1 MPDQN
6 DLFSQPAQASQP
18 STQAPESLSDALNE
32 AEEDNME
39 SISGLS
45 EQQIRE
51 SVAQQVEQ
59 ARRNSASSQA
69 SDGTGAASDSVS
81 GSEGSEGATD
91 SEAPA
96 GTGLSEF
103 LSSEEA
109 ESAQAGAHGA
119 GAGAAAG
126 SASGAASGT
135 SGVAGHRTAM
145 GSAASVATATAG
157 AAAAGAAGAAAT
169 SGRSRSAVDQPEI
182 VSNRRK
188 PRRVRVPKARRM
200 RLSIVKFDPWSVA
213 KVSFMLGIANGIIQV
228 VCATI
233 LWWMLDAIGVF
244 DKVSSLVNSTG
255 LTGKTG
261 FNVSAILSMGQVVS
275 AVTIFAIFELVL
287 IVIIAVVCAFLYN
300 VVSSLVG
307 GLHVVLGDD

>member
-81 GSEGSEGATD
+81 GSQGSEGATD

-119 GAGAAAG
+119 GAGAA
-126 SASGAASGT
+126 SGT

-157 AAAAGAAGAAAT
+157 AAAAGAAAA

>member
-119 GAGAAAG
+119 GDGAAAG
-126 SASGAASGT
+126 SASGATSGT
-135 SGVAGHRTAM
+135 SGVAGHRTAI
-145 GSAASVATATAG
+145 GSAASAATATAG
-157 AAAAGAAGAAAT
+157 AAAAGAAAA

>member
-59 ARRNSASSQA
+59 ARRNSASSQV
-69 SDGTGAASDSVS
+69 SDGTGVASDSVS
-81 GSEGSEGATD
+81 GSQGATD

-119 GAGAAAG
+119 GSGAAAG
-126 SASGAASGT
+126 LASGAASGT

-157 AAAAGAAGAAAT
+157 AAAAGAAAA

>member
-81 GSEGSEGATD
+81 GSEGSEGVID

-109 ESAQAGAHGA
+109 ESAQAGTHGA

-157 AAAAGAAGAAAT
+157 AAAAGAAAA

>member
-81 GSEGSEGATD
+81 GSEGSEGVID

-119 GAGAAAG
+119 GAGV
-126 SASGAASGT
+126 ASGT

-157 AAAAGAAGAAAT
+157 AAAAGAAAA
-169 SGRSRSAVDQPEI
+169 SGSSRSAVDQPEI

>member
-145 GSAASVATATAG
+145 GAASVAAG
-157 AAAAGAAGAAAT
+157 AAAAGAAAA

>member
-119 GAGAAAG
+119 GDGAAAG
-126 SASGAASGT
+126 SAAGSASGT

-145 GSAASVATATAG
+145 GSAASVATATAA
-157 AAAAGAAGAAAT
+157 AAAAGAAAA

>member
-81 GSEGSEGATD
+81 GSEGSEGVID

-157 AAAAGAAGAAAT
+157 AAAAGAAAA
-169 SGRSRSAVDQPEI
+169 SGSSRSAVDQPEI

>member
-69 SDGTGAASDSVS
+69 SDGAGAASDSVS

-109 ESAQAGAHGA
+109 EGAQAGANGA
-119 GAGAAAG
+119 GAGAASG
-126 SASGAASGT
+126 SASGAAAGT

-157 AAAAGAAGAAAT
+157 AATGAAAGADAA

>member
-81 GSEGSEGATD
+81 GSESSEGATD

-109 ESAQAGAHGA
+109 ESAQTGAHGA
-119 GAGAAAG
+119 GTGAAAG

-157 AAAAGAAGAAAT
+157 AAAAGAAAA

>member
-69 SDGTGAASDSVS
+69 SDGTSDGAASAADT
-81 GSEGSEGATD
+81 AD

-109 ESAQAGAHGA
+109 EGAQAGAHGA
-119 GAGAAAG
+119 GA
-126 SASGAASGT
+126 GAASGT

-157 AAAAGAAGAAAT
+157 AATGAAAGAAAA

>member
-69 SDGTGAASDSVS
+69 SGGTGAASDSVS
-81 GSEGSEGATD
+81 DSEGSEGATD

-109 ESAQAGAHGA
+109 EGAQAGAHGA

-157 AAAAGAAGAAAT
+157 AAAAGAAAA

-255 LTGKTG
+255 LTGKMG

>member
-81 GSEGSEGATD
+81 GSEGSEGVID

-126 SASGAASGT
+126 SASGAAAGT

-145 GSAASVATATAG
+145 GSAASAATATAG
-157 AAAAGAAGAAAT
+157 AAAAGAAAA

>member
-119 GAGAAAG
+119 GAGAA
-126 SASGAASGT
+126 SGT

-157 AAAAGAAGAAAT
+157 AAAAGTAAA

>member
-6 DLFSQPAQASQP
+6 DLFSQPAQVSQP

-81 GSEGSEGATD
+81 GSEGSEDATD

-119 GAGAAAG
+119 GDGAAAG

-157 AAAAGAAGAAAT
+157 AAAAGAAAA

>member
-81 GSEGSEGATD
+81 GSEGSEDAAD

-119 GAGAAAG
+119 GD
-126 SASGAASGT
+126 GAASGT

-157 AAAAGAAGAAAT
+157 AAAAGAAAA

>member
-119 GAGAAAG
+119 GNGAASG

-157 AAAAGAAGAAAT
+157 AAAAGAAAA

>member
-81 GSEGSEGATD
+81 GSEGVTD

-119 GAGAAAG
+119 GD
-126 SASGAASGT
+126 GAASGT
-135 SGVAGHRTAM
+135 SDVAGHRTAM

-157 AAAAGAAGAAAT
+157 AAAAGAAAA

>member
-81 GSEGSEGATD
+81 GSESSEGSEGAEGATD
-91 SEAPA
+91 FEAPA

-119 GAGAAAG
+119 GAGAA
-126 SASGAASGT
+126 SGT

-157 AAAAGAAGAAAT
+157 AAAAAA

>member
-119 GAGAAAG
+119 GAGAA
-126 SASGAASGT
+126 SGT

-157 AAAAGAAGAAAT
+157 AAAAGAAAA

>member
-119 GAGAAAG
+119 GDGAASG

-157 AAAAGAAGAAAT
+157 AAAAGAAAA

>member
-119 GAGAAAG
+119 GDGAAAG

-145 GSAASVATATAG
+145 GSAASVAAAT
-157 AAAAGAAGAAAT
+157 AAAGAAGAAAA

>member
-69 SDGTGAASDSVS
+69 SDGTSDGAASAADT
-81 GSEGSEGATD
+81 AD

-109 ESAQAGAHGA
+109 EGAQAGAHGA

-126 SASGAASGT
+126 SASGT

-157 AAAAGAAGAAAT
+157 AAAAGAAAA

>member
-69 SDGTGAASDSVS
+69 SDGTGAAFDSVS
-81 GSEGSEGATD
+81 GSEGSEGVID

-157 AAAAGAAGAAAT
+157 AAAAGAAAA

>member
-81 GSEGSEGATD
+81 GSEGVTD

-157 AAAAGAAGAAAT
+157 AAAAGAAAA

>member
-119 GAGAAAG
+119 GDGAASG

-145 GSAASVATATAG
+145 GSAASVATATA
-157 AAAAGAAGAAAT
+157 AAGAAGAAAA

>member
-1 MPDQN
+1 
-6 DLFSQPAQASQP
+6 
-18 STQAPESLSDALNE
+18 
-32 AEEDNME
+32 
-39 SISGLS
+39 
-45 EQQIRE
+45 
-51 SVAQQVEQ
+51 
-59 ARRNSASSQA
+59 
-69 SDGTGAASDSVS
+69 
-81 GSEGSEGATD
+81 
-91 SEAPA
+91 
-96 GTGLSEF
+96 
-103 LSSEEA
+103 
-109 ESAQAGAHGA
+109 
-119 GAGAAAG
+119 
-126 SASGAASGT
+126 
-135 SGVAGHRTAM
+135 M

>member
-81 GSEGSEGATD
+81 GSESSEGSEGAEGATD
-91 SEAPA
+91 FEAPA

-119 GAGAAAG
+119 GAGAA
-126 SASGAASGT
+126 SGT

-145 GSAASVATATAG
+145 GSAASVAAATAGTAAAG
-157 AAAAGAAGAAAT
+157 AAAA

>member
-81 GSEGSEGATD
+81 GSQGSEGATD

-119 GAGAAAG
+119 GAGAASG

-157 AAAAGAAGAAAT
+157 AAAAGAAAA

>member
-69 SDGTGAASDSVS
+69 SDGTGAASDSFS

-119 GAGAAAG
+119 GAGAASG

-145 GSAASVATATAG
+145 GSAASVDTATAG
-157 AAAAGAAGAAAT
+157 AAAAGAAAA
-169 SGRSRSAVDQPEI
+169 SGRTRSAVDQPEI

>member
-81 GSEGSEGATD
+81 GSEGSEGVID

-157 AAAAGAAGAAAT
+157 AAAAGAAAA

>member
-81 GSEGSEGATD
+81 GSEGVTD

-119 GAGAAAG
+119 GAGAA
-126 SASGAASGT
+126 SGT

-157 AAAAGAAGAAAT
+157 AAAAGAAAA

>member
-81 GSEGSEGATD
+81 DSEGSEGSEGATD

-109 ESAQAGAHGA
+109 EGAQAGAHGA

-157 AAAAGAAGAAAT
+157 AAA

-255 LTGKTG
+255 LTGKMG

>member
-109 ESAQAGAHGA
+109 ESVQAGAHGA
-119 GAGAAAG
+119 GAGAASG

-157 AAAAGAAGAAAT
+157 AAAAGAAAA

>member
-157 AAAAGAAGAAAT
+157 AAAAGAAAA

>member
-81 GSEGSEGATD
+81 GSEGSEGSEGVID

-157 AAAAGAAGAAAT
+157 AAAAGADAA

>member
-109 ESAQAGAHGA
+109 ESVQAGAHGA

-157 AAAAGAAGAAAT
+157 AAAAGAAAA

>member
-69 SDGTGAASDSVS
+69 SDGTDAASDSVS
-81 GSEGSEGATD
+81 GSQGATD

-119 GAGAAAG
+119 GASAAAG

-157 AAAAGAAGAAAT
+157 AAAAGTAAA

>member
-1 MPDQN
+1 
-6 DLFSQPAQASQP
+6 
-18 STQAPESLSDALNE
+18 
-32 AEEDNME
+32 
-39 SISGLS
+39 
-45 EQQIRE
+45 
-51 SVAQQVEQ
+51 
-59 ARRNSASSQA
+59 
-69 SDGTGAASDSVS
+69 
-81 GSEGSEGATD
+81 
-91 SEAPA
+91 
-96 GTGLSEF
+96 
-103 LSSEEA
+103 
-109 ESAQAGAHGA
+109 
-119 GAGAAAG
+119 
-126 SASGAASGT
+126 
-135 SGVAGHRTAM
+135 M
-145 GSAASVATATAG
+145 GSAASVATATA
-157 AAAAGAAGAAAT
+157 AAGAAGAAAA

>member
-81 GSEGSEGATD
+81 GSEGATD

-157 AAAAGAAGAAAT
+157 AAAAGAAAA